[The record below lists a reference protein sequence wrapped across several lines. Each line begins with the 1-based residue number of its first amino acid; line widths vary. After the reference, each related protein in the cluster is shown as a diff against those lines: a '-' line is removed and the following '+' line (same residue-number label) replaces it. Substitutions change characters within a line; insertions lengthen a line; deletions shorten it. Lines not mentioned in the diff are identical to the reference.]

1 MNNEITCPVMGHPIE
16 DVETAPSSE
25 YQSTTYYFCCSD
37 CKESFDKEP
46 AKYAG
51 NGGSEDHHSHHHHH

>member
-1 MNNEITCPVMGHPIE
+1 MGHPIE